1 MPVPSFF
8 GQARDLA
15 FPSFREALASIPVG
29 GAGAGSAKL
38 PFTMQQQE
46 MDNWC
51 WAAASTS
58 VSHFYDSSSPW
69 TQCAVAT
76 SCLAPERCCEAAKP
90 CDKQYR
96 LDLAMQ
102 ATANLR
108 GMVGSDIPF
117 ADLTTEI
124 DAGAPVCCHI
134 RWPGGGGHFVAVIG
148 YDSAN
153 QDVDV
158 ADSFYGPST
167 IPLSTLLSSYQTHKG
182 RWGYSYLTRA

>member
-15 FPSFREALASIPVG
+15 PPAFIEALSSLPMG

-46 MDNWC
+46 MENWC
-51 WAAASTS
+51 WAATSTS
-58 VSHFYDSSSPW
+58 VSHFYDSSSAW

-76 SCLAPERCCEAAKP
+76 DCLAPERCCDAPRP
-90 CDKQYR
+90 CDVQHR
-96 LDLAMQ
+96 LDLALQ
-102 ATANLR
+102 TTANLR
-108 GMVGSDIPF
+108 GMVDSDIPF
-117 ADLTTEI
+117 ADLSAEI
-124 DAGAPVCCHI
+124 DGGAPVCCHI
-134 RWPGGGGHFVAVIG
+134 KWPGVGGHFVAVVG

-153 QDVDV
+153 EDVDI
-158 ADSFYGPST
+158 ADPYYGPST
-167 IPLSTLLSSYQTHKG
+167 IPLSTLLSAYHGTG